1 MSRPQSRIVPN
12 RRLTKRTLDDRPEM
26 PLRTHRERQR
36 SKSSGRRSLDRTS
49 GKPFKRTSRTS
60 QSKSVAGAEPD
71 PNGSKALGVFL
82 EGFRRI
88 TIEDAC
94 RRGPIDLANVTVWT
108 KHSGPWQ
115 QRPASTLK
123 KGKPSQSVCRSLVT
137 GLYGWSD
144 AQYEALRDV
153 FDDEE
158 SADLMGIY
166 TNDQGQYAVVGRLPV
181 HDRWVQGGIGAAGLA
196 TGVLGKWAVDRLK
209 PSKQKWIEAHQKLLG
224 LYKQLEWFDHKL
236 THLKNCSFAFHV
248 ESNVNALNK
257 WNDYEL
263 NALLDKGYEKVNK
276 LDQLLACDVDG
287 LELLLSSGEEMAML
301 REQLINKHKLDEGV
315 IQCLEIG
322 RAHV

>member
-1 MSRPQSRIVPN
+1 
-12 RRLTKRTLDDRPEM
+12 
-26 PLRTHRERQR
+26 
-36 SKSSGRRSLDRTS
+36 
-49 GKPFKRTSRTS
+49 
-60 QSKSVAGAEPD
+60 VAGAEPD

-94 RRGPIDLANVTVWT
+94 RRGPIDLVNVTVWT

-224 LYKQLEWFDHKL
+224 LYKQLHWFDARLATMKKC
-236 THLKNCSFAFHV
+236 TFDFAV
-248 ESNVNALNK
+248 EHNVSALNA
-257 WNDYEL
+257 WNEFEL
-263 NALLDKGYEKVNK
+263 KERLDKGYKVVNA
-276 LDQLLACDVDG
+276 LDQSLACDADG
-287 LELLLSSGEEMAML
+287 LELLLSSGEEMAMM
-301 REQLINKHKLDEGV
+301 REQLINKHKLNKKKIKCLDNLINTTKSLTVPERAQFEKIVKDIIKTTKNIQSNSGWYPKQELQTQDDQEQSSSGDEY
-315 IQCLEIG
+315 
-322 RAHV
+322 